1 MSEPVR
7 RALPPSVFARLADA
21 TRYVISGVSPDTW
34 FGPLQPLAPMAPPEV
49 KGRQWDYPFGANLNY
64 IPRAEDGVSF
74 GELRG
79 LADALPLLRAVIETR
94 KDQIAAQG
102 FAIRSRNREDSP
114 ASSQAIDQVTRFL
127 ARPDRRR
134 SFADWLRMLLEE
146 MLVID
151 AATLYPRY
159 NRGGSLYAL
168 DIIDGATIKPLIGED
183 GRAPEPPDPAYQQIL
198 KGIPA
203 ADFSAEELL
212 YLPRNL
218 RAHRLYGMSPVEQ
231 IALTINIA
239 LRRDA
244 STLDY
249 YRAGSSPDAFATLP
263 KEWTADQIRSFQDYF
278 DALMSGNLA
287 RRRQTKFMPADFKLI
302 EARQPPLKDQYDEWL
317 ARIICYA
324 FSVPVSPFVSQVNRA
339 TGETM
344 RQQAAQ
350 EGLVPLK
357 AWVKN
362 ALDHVIRDCMN
373 EPGLE
378 FVWVGDDAID
388 PLEQAQTLQ
397 ILVGAGIKTREE
409 ARADLGL
416 APAGGAAVAK
426 RDATRAPLGKLN
438 PHHDEHGQFAT
449 ADGAVATVGSPARKP
464 QPTRVQ
470 VASNNETRSDATV
483 DGGTADEAAVAQ
495 MSSGANTD
503 RESTAQSSTGT
514 ESLGDAEPGK
524 PTPGQKLEHVYDVP
538 DDAVSYATGDGTQFH
553 APPYANFQKVYA
565 AGQANWQNPIA
576 AVSAIWVNGAYD
588 FQRDNEYF
596 YNAYIDASNYAVGV
610 YMAEAGYSHKAMMS
624 IGILLADQYSSNPD
638 RARQQAW
645 WTRGWNDATDQVGP
659 FSPSKHD

>member
-1 MSEPVR
+1 M
-7 RALPPSVFARLADA
+7 
-21 TRYVISGVSPDTW
+21 
-34 FGPLQPLAPMAPPEV
+34 
-49 KGRQWDYPFGANLNY
+49 
-64 IPRAEDGVSF
+64 
-74 GELRG
+74 
-79 LADALPLLRAVIETR
+79 
-94 KDQIAAQG
+94 
-102 FAIRSRNREDSP
+102 
-114 ASSQAIDQVTRFL
+114 QVTRFF
-127 ARPDRRR
+127 ARPDRRH

-159 NRGGSLYAL
+159 NRGGSLYSL

-231 IALTINIA
+231 IALTVNIA

-344 RQQAAQ
+344 RQQATQ

-362 ALDHVIRDCMN
+362 ALDHVIRECMN

-416 APAGGAAVAK
+416 APEAGPPVAK
-426 RDATRAPLGKLN
+426 RGAARASRQ
-438 PHHDEHGQFAT
+438 DQ
-449 ADGAVATVGSPARKP
+449 PA
-464 QPTRVQ
+464 
-470 VASNNETRSDATV
+470 S
-483 DGGTADEAAVAQ
+483 
-495 MSSGANTD
+495 
-503 RESTAQSSTGT
+503 
-514 ESLGDAEPGK
+514 
-524 PTPGQKLEHVYDVP
+524 
-538 DDAVSYATGDGTQFH
+538 
-553 APPYANFQKVYA
+553 
-565 AGQANWQNPIA
+565 
-576 AVSAIWVNGAYD
+576 
-588 FQRDNEYF
+588 
-596 YNAYIDASNYAVGV
+596 
-610 YMAEAGYSHKAMMS
+610 
-624 IGILLADQYSSNPD
+624 
-638 RARQQAW
+638 
-645 WTRGWNDATDQVGP
+645 
-659 FSPSKHD
+659 

>member
-74 GELRG
+74 AELRG

-94 KDQIAAQG
+94 KDQIAAQSY
-102 FAIRSRNREDSP
+102 AIRARNREDSP
-114 ASSQAIDQVTRFL
+114 ASSQAIDQVTRFF

-159 NRGGSLYAL
+159 NRGGSLYSL

-231 IALTINIA
+231 IALTVNIA

-249 YRAGSSPDAFATLP
+249 YSAGSSPDAFATLP

-344 RQQAAQ
+344 RQQATQ

-362 ALDHVIRDCMN
+362 ALDHVIR
-373 EPGLE
+373 
-378 FVWVGDDAID
+378 
-388 PLEQAQTLQ
+388 
-397 ILVGAGIKTREE
+397 
-409 ARADLGL
+409 
-416 APAGGAAVAK
+416 
-426 RDATRAPLGKLN
+426 
-438 PHHDEHGQFAT
+438 
-449 ADGAVATVGSPARKP
+449 
-464 QPTRVQ
+464 
-470 VASNNETRSDATV
+470 
-483 DGGTADEAAVAQ
+483 
-495 MSSGANTD
+495 
-503 RESTAQSSTGT
+503 
-514 ESLGDAEPGK
+514 
-524 PTPGQKLEHVYDVP
+524 
-538 DDAVSYATGDGTQFH
+538 
-553 APPYANFQKVYA
+553 
-565 AGQANWQNPIA
+565 
-576 AVSAIWVNGAYD
+576 SA
-588 FQRDNEYF
+588 
-596 YNAYIDASNYAVGV
+596 
-610 YMAEAGYSHKAMMS
+610 
-624 IGILLADQYSSNPD
+624 
-638 RARQQAW
+638 
-645 WTRGWNDATDQVGP
+645 
-659 FSPSKHD
+659 

>member
-21 TRYVISGVSPDTW
+21 TRYVITGVSPDTW

-64 IPRAEDGVSF
+64 IPRSDDGISF
-74 GELRG
+74 AELRG
-79 LADALPLLRAVIETR
+79 LADALPLLRSVIETR
-94 KDQIAAQG
+94 KDQIAAQSY
-102 FAIRSRNREDSP
+102 AIRARAHVDAPNV
-114 ASSQAIDQVTRFL
+114 SSSIDAVTRFF
-127 ARPDRRR
+127 ARPNRRQ
-134 SFADWLRMLLEE
+134 SFADWLRMLLED

-151 AATLYPRY
+151 AATLYPRF
-159 NRGGSLYAL
+159 NRGGSLYSL

-198 KGIPA
+198 KGVPA

-212 YLPRNL
+212 YLPRNP

-231 IALTINIA
+231 IALTVNIA

-263 KEWTADQIRSFQDYF
+263 REWTADQIRSFQDYF

-324 FSVPVSPFVSQVNRA
+324 FSVPVSPFVNQVNRA

-344 RQQAAQ
+344 RLQATQ

-357 AWVKN
+357 SWIKS
-362 ALDHVIRDCMN
+362 ALDHVIQVCMN
-373 EPGLE
+373 EPALE

-416 APAGGAAVAK
+416 APAGGA
-426 RDATRAPLGKLN
+426 
-438 PHHDEHGQFAT
+438 
-449 ADGAVATVGSPARKP
+449 
-464 QPTRVQ
+464 
-470 VASNNETRSDATV
+470 
-483 DGGTADEAAVAQ
+483 
-495 MSSGANTD
+495 
-503 RESTAQSSTGT
+503 
-514 ESLGDAEPGK
+514 PGK
-524 PTPGQKLEHVYDVP
+524 P
-538 DDAVSYATGDGTQFH
+538 
-553 APPYANFQKVYA
+553 
-565 AGQANWQNPIA
+565 
-576 AVSAIWVNGAYD
+576 
-588 FQRDNEYF
+588 
-596 YNAYIDASNYAVGV
+596 
-610 YMAEAGYSHKAMMS
+610 
-624 IGILLADQYSSNPD
+624 
-638 RARQQAW
+638 
-645 WTRGWNDATDQVGP
+645 
-659 FSPSKHD
+659 